1 MHRNPVKRASFIN
14 GRSKM
19 LQLDSHQ
26 GVKIQPNYIKIIPI
40 NSIGLLHKFRESV
53 QPSRPKIATTPI
65 KFGVFCY
72 ERWTVFLRNRGLFRH
87 DSIFKYDTWEKT
99 ERGYCRWACS
109 GQKPPSVS
117 QNSSPAGRGSSCKIG
132 TETENGKSGK
142 IGLEDAFDLLCS

>member
-1 MHRNPVKRASFIN
+1 
-14 GRSKM
+14 M
-19 LQLDSHQ
+19 LQLGSLQ
-26 GVKIQPNYIKIIPI
+26 GVKIQPYYIKII
-40 NSIGLLHKFRESV
+40 SIYKIPLFIKFRESV

-72 ERWTVFLRNRGLFRH
+72 EKWTVFCEKRGPFRR
-87 DSIFKYDTWEKT
+87 DYFFNEDTWEKT
-99 ERGYCRWACS
+99 ERGYCIWACA

-142 IGLEDAFDLLCS
+142 IGLGDAFDLLFS